1 MASLLGIDIGTSA
14 TKLVLLDP
22 EAGVLATVSEPAGYD
37 APHPTWAEADADG
50 WWRNVTTGI
59 PRLLALAGRAAEDVL
74 AVGVSGM
81 VPTIVLTDAPG
92 RVLRPSI
99 QQNDARAVMEIEHIA
114 GVTDPDDILRR
125 TGSPVTQQS
134 LAPKLRWLRT
144 HEPDVMAR
152 ATRVC
157 GSYDLIVQRLTG
169 TWSVE
174 RNWALESGLYDL
186 VASDWD
192 DALLSL
198 ATIDRGWLPPVRRP
212 SDVVGEVTPAAAAA
226 TGLRAGTPVVAG
238 SADHVASAFSAG
250 VIEPGDLLVK
260 LGGAG
265 DILYCTDR
273 PLVDRR
279 LFLDYHLVDD
289 RFLPNGCMAASGS
302 LLVWFRD
309 QFAPG
314 VSFGELDREASL
326 VPAGSDGLVALP
338 YFLGE
343 KTPLFDPYARGTIV
357 GLTLSH
363 GRGHLFRALLEGISF
378 AFRHH
383 VEVLRELGTLP
394 ARARCTNGGAES
406 TLWKQVTADAL
417 ELPLEQIADHPGSS
431 LGAAF
436 VAGKGV
442 GVFREWT
449 EVRRFVKVARVTEPD
464 PRNHAVYERRYETFR
479 TVYQRLVDV
488 FPTLSDGPAGDAT
501 ALGDVMAPIDQGV
514 TTHVTGP
521 AGR

>member
-144 HEPDVMAR
+144 HEPDVLAR

-198 ATIDRGWLPPVRRP
+198 ATIDRGWLPTVRRP

-226 TGLRAGTPVVAG
+226 TGLRQARRWWRGPRTMSHRRSRRASSSRRPAGQARRRRRHPVLHRPAAG
-238 SADHVASAFSAG
+238 GPSA
-250 VIEPGDLLVK
+250 
-260 LGGAG
+260 
-265 DILYCTDR
+265 
-273 PLVDRR
+273 
-279 LFLDYHLVDD
+279 FLDYHLVDD

-314 VSFGELDREASL
+314 VVRGAG
-326 VPAGSDGLVALP
+326 PGGIAGAGGSDGLVALP
-338 YFLGE
+338 TSWARRRPCS
-343 KTPLFDPYARGTIV
+343 TPTP
-357 GLTLSH
+357 
-363 GRGHLFRALLEGISF
+363 
-378 AFRHH
+378 
-383 VEVLRELGTLP
+383 
-394 ARARCTNGGAES
+394 
-406 TLWKQVTADAL
+406 
-417 ELPLEQIADHPGSS
+417 
-431 LGAAF
+431 
-436 VAGKGV
+436 
-442 GVFREWT
+442 
-449 EVRRFVKVARVTEPD
+449 VARSWAS
-464 PRNHAVYERRYETFR
+464 R
-479 TVYQRLVDV
+479 
-488 FPTLSDGPAGDAT
+488 
-501 ALGDVMAPIDQGV
+501 
-514 TTHVTGP
+514 
-521 AGR
+521 